1 MFGAKLA
8 HNRRLTWR
16 AIGAQQYLS
25 RGSFKKMAYDD
36 TAESLPRRSTEE
48 LLGDARQRQLLGAF
62 ARAPRQRLSIDGI
75 EQLLHDP
82 IPRRSLQ
89 RLLAE
94 AVEHGLVKRHGE
106 RRGTRY
112 ELQVVAEWRPGSI
125 HRGLQVTEP
134 TIPNSLEGAYVR
146 DVVRLPQHL
155 RTPVGYRAQFLDDY
169 VPNGTFY
176 LTAKQRSDLRAM
188 GNPPGDTTPAAGTF
202 ANDILDR
209 LLIDL
214 SFSSSRLEGNTYSLL
229 DTQHLIEHG
238 EVAEGKD
245 ALETK
250 MILNHKDAIEFLVRD
265 PSCGQVSAGAIK
277 GLHAFLSDGLLP
289 DAADIGR
296 LRDRAVG
303 ITGSVYKPLALG
315 AHIEEQFELLVAKAA
330 AIRDPF
336 EQALFLMVQLPY
348 LQPFMDVN
356 KRVSRLAANIPLVQA
371 NLCPLSFLDVPT
383 DAYVDAT
390 LGVYELNR
398 TELLRDV
405 FVHAYERSCQQY
417 AAAKQSL
424 RPPDAFRNR
433 FRRQAG
439 EAIAAVV
446 RADLPATRGSIEQH
460 VPADVPE
467 AGRARFVALVLS
479 EFATLNADSAV
490 RFGLR
495 PLEFQAWLD
504 VQPKA

>member
-1 MFGAKLA
+1 
-8 HNRRLTWR
+8 
-16 AIGAQQYLS
+16 
-25 RGSFKKMAYDD
+25 MAYEN
-36 TAESLPRRSTEE
+36 TPKSPPRHSAEE
-48 LLGDARQRQLLGAF
+48 LLGDARQQQLLGAF
-62 ARAPRQRLSIDGI
+62 ARAPNQRLTIDGI
-75 EQLLHDP
+75 ERLLPRP

-94 AVEHGLVKRHGE
+94 AVEHGLVSRHGE

-112 ELQVVAEWRPGSI
+112 ELQVVAAWRPGPI
-125 HRGLQVTEP
+125 HRGLIVAEP
-134 TIPNSLEGAYVR
+134 TLRNSPEGDYVR
-146 DVVRLPQHL
+146 DAVRLPQHL
-155 RTPVGYRAQFLDDY
+155 RKPVGYRAQFLDDY
-169 VPNGTFY
+169 VPNETFY
-176 LTAKQRSDLRAM
+176 LTAKQRADLRAM
-188 GNPPGDTTPAAGTF
+188 GNPPGESTPAAGTF

-238 EVAEGKD
+238 QVAEGKD

-265 PSCGQVSAGAIK
+265 PSCRQVGAVAIK

-289 DAADIGR
+289 NAADVGR

-315 AHIEEQFELLVAKAA
+315 AHIEDQFELLVEKAA
-330 AIRDPF
+330 SIRDPF

-356 KRVSRLAANIPLVQA
+356 KRVSRLAANMPLVQA
-371 NLCPLSFLDVPT
+371 NLCPLSFIDVPT

-405 FVHAYERSCQQY
+405 FIHAYERSCQQY

-424 RPPDAFRNR
+424 RPPDTFRNR

-439 EAIAAVV
+439 EAIAGVV
-446 RADLPATRGSIEQH
+446 RADLPATHASVEQR
-460 VPADVPE
+460 VPAEVSE
-467 AGRARFVALVLS
+467 SERARFVALVLS

-495 PLEFQAWLD
+495 PLEFQAWQDL
-504 VQPKA
+504 QPKA